1 MIYLFE
7 SKLPENKSI
16 QFGLKYVH
24 GINKNR
30 AFLICKTLGFSSN
43 LKVKNLSI
51 IQITQ
56 LTKFVESLNFVIA
69 NDLKRLNLLD
79 KKKLISIKSY
89 RGLRRK
95 KGLPVRGQRTRT
107 NAKTSRKIR

>member
-16 QFGLKYVH
+16 QLGLRYIY

-30 AFLICKTLGFSSN
+30 AFLISKKLGFSSN
-43 LKVKNLSI
+43 LKVKNLSV
-51 IQITQ
+51 IQINQ
-56 LTKFVESLNFVIA
+56 VVKVVESLNLVVA
-69 NDLKRLNLLD
+69 NDLKRLSLLD
-79 KKKLISIKSY
+79 KKKLIFIKSY
-89 RGLRRK
+89 RGLRQK
-95 KGLPVRGQRTRT
+95 KGLPVRGQRTQT